1 MSHVHAD
8 PGRNTNIAV
17 AVQNNSLPAMIAI
30 RKYCNRSY
38 RIRHRGCRTKQLVR
52 SLFSMKK
59 YSRASKSP
67 AVGVKYKY
75 AKTYIFT

>member
-1 MSHVHAD
+1 MTCLYGIQDKVF
-8 PGRNTNIAV
+8 
-17 AVQNNSLPAMIAI
+17 IAI
-30 RKYCNRSY
+30 
-38 RIRHRGCRTKQLVR
+38 RGCRTKQLVR

>member
-1 MSHVHAD
+1 IVSRVFCD
-8 PGRNTNIAV
+8 KVKFITCLYGIQDKV
-17 AVQNNSLPAMIAI
+17 FIAI
-30 RKYCNRSY
+30 
-38 RIRHRGCRTKQLVR
+38 RGCRTKQLVR